1 LSYCP
6 HCGAALDPRLLAQSR
21 TLCPPIVALITQT
34 NPDWRIEQGI
44 CPVCTM
50 AYAQQFALL
59 RSEQS
64 LHTSTIPPTTFPY
77 YHPTEATVHAQPER
91 LPDYPAFGGRGV
103 TIAFLDSGYYPHPD
117 LTASA
122 IWPDVPD
129 WATLPAT
136 EFEAILQKRSSR
148 IIQYVDLTDDGERI
162 GLDQPSLWDGAGD
175 SWHGQMTT
183 VLATGNG
190 LLSSGRFRGYAPR
203 AQVLAIKIGRG
214 GGRIPEED
222 ILRGLEW
229 LLHDDNWQRYQVRVL
244 NVSVGGDFAEPWQQN
259 EVCRAAEA
267 LSAKGVLIA
276 AAAGNRGR
284 AALLAP
290 AQAPSVLTVG
300 GYDDGNRRL
309 DEARSHVTR
318 YLHNYGVVDNGRHK
332 STHPHY
338 KPEILAPA
346 RWLPSPILP
355 VTGVFREMVAID
367 RLRATLASL
376 EIELEQGIDPA
387 TMLPSRQP
395 AWLQSAWQALRQGMN
410 AHKWVHRY
418 YQHVDGTSVAV
429 AQVSAVAAQIFA
441 ANPNL
446 TGTQVRTLLL
456 NTALP
461 LPDQPAALVGQGILQ
476 PAQAVAAALRT
487 SSGILAGL
495 PCSATRLTPDE
506 LQKWSNQ
513 GRVLPTKGD
522 PATETDKR
530 QAIYFGYY
538 APQATAVS
546 LIGSFNAWQP
556 EALPLQPLANGW
568 WQTVVILPH
577 GRHVY
582 RFWIERGPNTPGEWC
597 ADPENPLRSAS
608 GYPDWHSL
616 VIVE

>member
-1 LSYCP
+1 M
-6 HCGAALDPRLLAQSR
+6 
-21 TLCPPIVALITQT
+21 
-34 NPDWRIEQGI
+34 PDW
-44 CPVCTM
+44 
-50 AYAQQFALL
+50 
-59 RSEQS
+59 S
-64 LHTSTIPPTTFPY
+64 
-77 YHPTEATVHAQPER
+77 
-91 LPDYPAFGGRGV
+91 
-103 TIAFLDSGYYPHPD
+103 
-117 LTASA
+117 
-122 IWPDVPD
+122 
-129 WATLPAT
+129 TLPTT

-148 IIQYVDLTDDGERI
+148 IIQYVDLTDDGERS
-162 GLDQPSLWDGAGD
+162 GLEQPSLWDGAGD

-190 LLSSGRFRGYAPR
+190 LLSDGRFRGYAPH

-229 LLHDDNWQRYQVRVL
+229 LLYDDNWQRYHVRVL
-244 NVSVGGDFAEPWQQN
+244 NVSVGGDFPETWHQN
-259 EVCRAAEA
+259 AVCRAAEA

-284 AALLAP
+284 AELLAP

-309 DEARSHVTR
+309 DEARSHITL
-318 YLHNYGVVDNGRHK
+318 YPHNYGTVEHLRPN
-332 STHPHY
+332 SALPQQ
-338 KPEILAPA
+338 KPELLAPA

-355 VTGVFREMVAID
+355 VTTVFCEMIAIG
-367 RLRATLASL
+367 RLLATLTGL
-376 EIELEQGIDPA
+376 ETELDLGANPTTAQPI
-387 TMLPSRQP
+387 SQP

-410 AHKWVHRY
+410 AHKWVHPY

-429 AQVSAVAAQIFA
+429 AQVSAVAAQIFE
-441 ANPNL
+441 ANPSL
-446 TGTQVRTLLL
+446 TGAQVRALLL

-461 LPDQPAALVGQGILQ
+461 LPDQPAALVGSGILQ

-487 SSGILAGL
+487 PGGRLAGL
-495 PCSATRLTPDE
+495 PCSATHLTPDE
-506 LQKWSNQ
+506 LQKWPNQ
-513 GRVLPTKGD
+513 GRVWQTNSG
-522 PATETDKR
+522 PATAGSKS

-556 EALPLQPLANGW
+556 DALPLQPLANGW

-577 GRHVY
+577 GRHIY
-582 RFWIERGPNTPGEWC
+582 RFWIERGPDTPGEWC
-597 ADPENPLRSAS
+597 ADPENPLRSTS

-616 VIVE
+616 VVVA